1 MLILVLYVP
10 SSAQKT
16 KNFHNFFDPNP
27 NKGVAMQVLVIDNDD
42 SQKKSA
48 H

>member
-1 MLILVLYVP
+1 MYP
-10 SSAQKT
+10 HQPKKP
-16 KNFHNFFDPNP
+16 KNIHNFFDPNP

-48 H
+48 HE